1 MVVEDPQNGRVE
13 AMQGG
18 FDARLGAFNRA
29 TQAMRQPGSTIK
41 PFVYATALDYGM
53 TPSSMVEDGTFCV
66 YQGAALG
73 QKCFKNFGNEG
84 GSGQH
89 TMRWGLEQSRNLMT
103 VRIANDTGME
113 HVVHTIKKV
122 GIGDYP
128 PYLSMALGA
137 GDTTVSKMVNAYS
150 AIANQG
156 RQHAQTLVDY
166 VEDRDGKVIWRSDER
181 PCEGCKMAE
190 WDGKPM
196 PRVREAGQIV
206 MDPRTAFQV
215 EHMLE
220 GVVTRGTAVILSDI
234 NLPLFGKT
242 GTTSGPTNVWF
253 VGGTPQLIAGVYIGF
268 DQPRSLGGYA
278 QGGRIAAPV
287 FKQFLLATRDRWSDV
302 PAPVPKGVR
311 MVKVDRVSGHPVF
324 AGTPA
329 NREAKASIIWEAFK
343 PEAAPEKPSLASES
357 SVREQVLA
365 ALRSRLASRRGTVVT
380 VPGKQ
385 EEGGGEEGF
394 VETQGGVY

>member
-1 MVVEDPQNGRVE
+1 M
-13 AMQGG
+13 
-18 FDARLGAFNRA
+18 
-29 TQAMRQPGSTIK
+29 
-41 PFVYATALDYGM
+41 
-53 TPSSMVEDGTFCV
+53 
-66 YQGAALG
+66 
-73 QKCFKNFGNEG
+73 
-84 GSGQH
+84 
-89 TMRWGLEQSRNLMT
+89 
-103 VRIANDTGME
+103 
-113 HVVHTIKKV
+113 
-122 GIGDYP
+122 
-128 PYLSMALGA
+128 
-137 GDTTVSKMVNAYS
+137 
-150 AIANQG
+150 G
-156 RQHAQTLVDY
+156 RQVL
-166 VEDRDGKVIWRSDER
+166 
-181 PCEGCKMAE
+181 
-190 WDGKPM
+190 
-196 PRVREAGQIV
+196 PRVREAGKIV

-343 PEAAPEKPSLASES
+343 PEAAPDKSSLASETT
-357 SVREQVLA
+357 VRSQVLA
-365 ALRSRLASRRGTVVT
+365 ALRSRLASRRGSVVT

-385 EEGGGEEGF
+385 EEGGGEQGF

>member
-1 MVVEDPQNGRVE
+1 MP
-13 AMQGG
+13 
-18 FDARLGAFNRA
+18 
-29 TQAMRQPGSTIK
+29 
-41 PFVYATALDYGM
+41 
-53 TPSSMVEDGTFCV
+53 
-66 YQGAALG
+66 
-73 QKCFKNFGNEG
+73 
-84 GSGQH
+84 
-89 TMRWGLEQSRNLMT
+89 
-103 VRIANDTGME
+103 
-113 HVVHTIKKV
+113 
-122 GIGDYP
+122 
-128 PYLSMALGA
+128 
-137 GDTTVSKMVNAYS
+137 
-150 AIANQG
+150 
-156 RQHAQTLVDY
+156 
-166 VEDRDGKVIWRSDER
+166 
-181 PCEGCKMAE
+181 E
-190 WDGKPM
+190 WDGKAM

-220 GVVTRGTAVILSDI
+220 GVVTRGTAVILRDI
-234 NLPLFGKT
+234 DLPLFGKT

-329 NREAKASIIWEAFK
+329 NRDPKASIIWEAFK
-343 PEAAPEKPSLASES
+343 PEAAPEKASLASETT
-357 SVREQVLA
+357 VRQQVLA
-365 ALRSRLASRRGTVVT
+365 ALRSRLASRRGSVVT